1 MQASRFRLYSK
12 GLTRRRCLGC
22 RTVVARW
29 YTLCGQLPVARPAR
43 PSAPRLFGVSAP
55 QFGVGA
61 SCVAGVG
68 CSERPASPKN
78 FSATVSDG
86 PPRRP
91 RARCRCKCVSCSSPC
106 LRRQLLPSSSAL
118 GQRRP
123 RLAPPRC
130 ARPRRRCSWAEPRGR
145 LLTR

>member
-61 SCVAGVG
+61 SQAWGVVGSRVTQKLLRERDAAASASAARRRACVD
-68 CSERPASPKN
+68 S
-78 FSATVSDG
+78 F
-86 PPRRP
+86 
-91 RARCRCKCVSCSSPC
+91 C
-106 LRRQLLPSSSAL
+106 LRRQPSAN
-118 GQRRP
+118 G
-123 RLAPPRC
+123 AH
-130 ARPRRRCSWAEPRGR
+130 A
-145 LLTR
+145 

>member
-61 SCVAGVG
+61 WQASGVVG
-68 CSERPASPKN
+68 SRVTQKLLEWSYPRNWGTFVWNEEGRSEYTLSPYL
-78 FSATVSDG
+78 F
-86 PPRRP
+86 PW
-91 RARCRCKCVSCSSPC
+91 
-106 LRRQLLPSSSAL
+106 
-118 GQRRP
+118 
-123 RLAPPRC
+123 LA
-130 ARPRRRCSWAEPRGR
+130 A
-145 LLTR
+145 

>member
-61 SCVAGVG
+61 SCVVAGVG

-78 FSATVSDG
+78 FSASAMPLQV
-86 PPRRP
+86 
-91 RARCRCKCVSCSSPC
+91 
-106 LRRQLLPSSSAL
+106 RQLLVAVLASTASAFVVSPRPTAPTLSATEVRTATPQMFL
-118 GQRRP
+118 G
-123 RLAPPRC
+123 
-130 ARPRRRCSWAEPRGR
+130 
-145 LLTR
+145 

>member
-1 MQASRFRLYSK
+1 VQASRFRLYSK

-78 FSATVSDG
+78 FSASAMPLQV
-86 PPRRP
+86 
-91 RARCRCKCVSCSSPC
+91 
-106 LRRQLLPSSSAL
+106 RQLLVAVLASTASAFVVSPRPTAPTLSATEVRTATPQMFL
-118 GQRRP
+118 G
-123 RLAPPRC
+123 
-130 ARPRRRCSWAEPRGR
+130 
-145 LLTR
+145 